1 MKKLI
6 LFLFVI
12 IAPSLAVSEPPKG
25 MVLISIGEF
34 TMGTDDVNAPA
45 DQRPARKVQ
54 VQMHFT

>member
-6 LFLFVI
+6 LFLFI
-12 IAPSLAVSEPPKG
+12 IITPSLAVSEPPKG
-25 MVLISIGEF
+25 TMLIPIGEF
-34 TMGTDDVNAPA
+34 TMGTDDPNAPD

>member
-6 LFLFVI
+6 LFLFII

-25 MVLISIGEF
+25 MVLIPIGEF
-34 TMGTDDVNAPA
+34 TMGTDDVNAPD

-54 VQMHFT
+54 VQMHST